1 MDIYAP
7 PVFHGHSTDDAL
19 SFLQYVECYAAFKQM
34 NDTEKLQFISILLRD
49 TASDFYEALPNTDC
63 ESWDRIKATFLEWFG
78 HSEAVRWRDTSDLYT
93 MSQHI
98 DESVDDFIARVM
110 KKAKYMPN
118 IDESL
123 CRSAVIQGLCPQI
136 HSHVLQANVRNMA
149 DLRQADRVTTT
160 SSDPTFQQLLAEI
173 HASNEQHVFINDL
186 VMCVIK

>member
-1 MDIYAP
+1 
-7 PVFHGHSTDDAL
+7 
-19 SFLQYVECYAAFKQM
+19 
-34 NDTEKLQFISILLRD
+34 
-49 TASDFYEALPNTDC
+49 
-63 ESWDRIKATFLEWFG
+63 
-78 HSEAVRWRDTSDLYT
+78 
-93 MSQHI
+93 
-98 DESVDDFIARVM
+98 M

-173 HASNEQHVFINDL
+173 RASNEQHVFINDL